1 MSFLIGPL
9 APFWRE
15 LGGGV
20 CALQRK
26 EKRSRSRQLS
36 SEWQLLGPQAW
47 APPQLSPPSAQLL
60 WPQMFLGQVY
70 HGSARSLFFLGQ
82 SLPLAPAHL

>member
-9 APFWRE
+9 APFWGE

-20 CALQRK
+20 CTA
-26 EKRSRSRQLS
+26 EKGNQRSRSRQLS

-70 HGSARSLFFLGQ
+70 RGSARSLFFLGQ